1 MGPITVQFRSA
12 TIEAE
17 LDTLLYELDV
27 ESYNRVVTEYPA
39 LSQALLTYI
48 IRIMSERLGFASRAI
63 GVLHR

>member
-1 MGPITVQFRSA
+1 MGPITGQSRSA

-27 ESYNRVVTEYPA
+27 ESYNRVVTEYPT
-39 LSQALLTYI
+39 LSQALFTYM
-48 IRIMSERLGFASRAI
+48 IRNMSERPGFASRAI